1 MNCQDALNLL
11 YDVIDKEASKIDV
24 KEVEEHLARCR
35 DCTGVYRLEQSV
47 NELIREKLKH
57 QEPTPRLDSLKA
69 KVRSQL
75 DQIECEAK
83 AETPTTARPTFTLGR
98 NLAIAASVIVVLGAA
113 YFGSSFFDSN
123 AAYLPLKQAHWT
135 ASDNPE
141 AYRSSVATSLAR
153 VETQQRFAYDIIKE
167 VCNYNLVGGQLET
180 VGDVR
185 LAHFVYHNKDDLVSV
200 FIVDISKMPVPDD
213 LLSTMVTRNGI
224 EFFDHNCPS
233 CRLVYHQVGKALI
246 VTATTNRNTDL
257 LDFVPGR
264 GPV

>member
-1 MNCQDALNLL
+1 MNCQETLNLL
-11 YDVIDKEASKIDV
+11 YDVIDKEASEIDV
-24 KEVEEHLARCR
+24 KKVKEHLARCR
-35 DCTGVYRLEQSV
+35 DCTGVFRLEQSV
-47 NELIREKLKH
+47 DELIREKLKH

-69 KVRSQL
+69 RVRRQL
-75 DQIECEAK
+75 DQIDCEAQ
-83 AETPTTARPTFTLGR
+83 ADAPTTALPTFTLGR

-113 YFGSSFFDSN
+113 YIGSSFFN
-123 AAYLPLKQAHWT
+123 GHAAYLPLEQAHWI

-153 VETQQRFAYDIIKE
+153 VETQQRFAYDIIEE
-167 VCNYNLVGGQLET
+167 VGNYNLVGGQLKT
-180 VGDVR
+180 VGEVR
-185 LAHFVYHNKDDLVSV
+185 LAHFIYHNEDDLVSV

-224 EFFDHNCPS
+224 DFFDHNCPG

-257 LDFVPGR
+257 LDFVPGH
-264 GPV
+264 GSV